1 MQHLRHWFDLGVS
14 VWIGLF
20 IVYFVV
26 GTAIGL
32 FVRNPGLKAEQ
43 LVAILHFAWLAPIVP
58 LYWIMIGLSYVL
70 AVPGW
75 LLLGLV
81 WLWQK
86 IRGGL
91 FKGTAPKIRPP
102 GSPDKEIGG

>member
-1 MQHLRHWFDLGVS
+1 
-14 VWIGLF
+14 
-20 IVYFVV
+20 V

-32 FVRNPGLKAEQ
+32 LVRNPGLKAEQ

-91 FKGTAPKIRPP
+91 FKGAAPKIRPP